1 MVGFLGISA
10 WYNRGVRAQVR
21 VDELAL
27 IKDEAAADALRDAI
41 RGCEVRWVGVV
52 DFSRQFVVSV
62 NDPNPDKVH
71 AVLDACARL
80 GVVLG

>member
-1 MVGFLGISA
+1 
-10 WYNRGVRAQVR
+10 

-27 IKDEAAADALRDAI
+27 IKDPAAVDVLRDAVSA
-41 RGCEVRWVGVV
+41 CEVRWVGVV
-52 DFSRQFVVSV
+52 DFSRQILVSV

-71 AVLDACARL
+71 AVLDACAAL

>member
-1 MVGFLGISA
+1 MKA
-10 WYNRGVRAQVR
+10 TVR

-27 IKDEAAADALRDAI
+27 IMNEPAVGALWEAVGACA
-41 RGCEVRWVGVV
+41 ENWVGVL
-52 DFSRQFVVSV
+52 DFARQFVVSV

-71 AVLDACARL
+71 AVLDACAAL